1 MKEDKK
7 EEEEFQNIIEE
18 GLKSSFK
25 IKYMKGCL
33 RCGSSKI
40 IKKASPVE
48 YTIHRTWA
56 NPDPPSNDKQMYR
69 IRNECR
75 ECGHIWYEDT
85 SYYINKKVLFF
96 FIIFSIIFFI
106 IFLSCLVFIMET

>member
-1 MKEDKK
+1 MSDGNRK
-7 EEEEFQNIIEE
+7 EEEEFQKIIEE
-18 GLKSSFK
+18 GLRSGFK

-33 RCGSSKI
+33 MCGSSKI

-56 NPDPPSNDKQMYR
+56 NPDPPSNMKQMYR

-85 SYYINKKVLFF
+85 RNYIDKK
-96 FIIFSIIFFI
+96 IFFI
-106 IFLSCLVFIMET
+106 FLIFSLVFFAIFLTFLWM